1 MSRCGLPGMPVRLQC
16 SYLSAMTFKDRP
28 VLGVIACNRV
38 VETQSAQAVMTRY
51 LVSALKYAD
60 AAALLVPAM
69 PELMHAKEIAPR
81 LDGILLTGT
90 PSNLDPKR
98 YGVIVDDAPGP
109 FDPGRDEMTAHLI
122 EAMLEAGKPVFGIC
136 RGFQELNVA
145 FGGTLRRDMAD
156 NPDLIPHHAPSQQ
169 TFAEYFEHIHPVN
182 LVEGGVLERAYK
194 ADSIDVVSVHYQ
206 GVEKLGAGLTV
217 EATAPDGVVEAI
229 SANMNGATI
238 LAVQWH
244 PEWKAHENPQSQT
257 FFKLLGR
264 ALRREPLVSR

>member
-1 MSRCGLPGMPVRLQC
+1 
-16 SYLSAMTFKDRP
+16 MTTTRP
-28 VLGVIACNRV
+28 VLGVIACNRSI
-38 VETQSAQAVMTRY
+38 EAQDAQAVMTRY

-60 AAALLVPAM
+60 AAALLVPAL
-69 PELMHAKEIAPR
+69 PDLMNAKEVAPR

-98 YGVIVDDAPGP
+98 YGAIIDDAPGP

-122 EAMLEAGKPVFGIC
+122 EAMLELGKPVFGIC

-145 FGGTLRRDMAD
+145 FGGTLRRDMAE
-156 NPDLIPHHAPSQQ
+156 NAELIPHHAPDHK

-182 LVEGGVLERAYK
+182 LVEGGVLQRAYK
-194 ADSIDVVSVHYQ
+194 TDALDVVSVHYQ
-206 GVEKLGAGLTV
+206 GVDRLGSGLTV
-217 EATAPDGVVEAI
+217 EATAPDGVIEAI
-229 SANMNGATI
+229 SANINGAPI

-264 ALRREPLVSR
+264 ALRQEPLVAASATQEL

>member
-1 MSRCGLPGMPVRLQC
+1 
-16 SYLSAMTFKDRP
+16 MTTTRP
-28 VLGVIACNRV
+28 VLGVIACNRS
-38 VETQSAQAVMTRY
+38 VEAQDAQTVMTRY

-60 AAALLVPAM
+60 AAALLVPAL
-69 PELMHAKEIAPR
+69 PQLMHPKEVAPR

-98 YGVIVDDAPGP
+98 YGAIIDDAPGP
-109 FDPGRDEMTAHLI
+109 FDPGRDEMTAQLI

-156 NPDLIPHHAPSQQ
+156 NAELIAHHAPSHK

-194 ADSIDVVSVHYQ
+194 TDELNVVSVHYQ
-206 GVEKLGAGLTV
+206 GVDQLGSGLTV

-229 SANMNGATI
+229 SANINGAAV

-264 ALRREPLVSR
+264 ALRREPLVA